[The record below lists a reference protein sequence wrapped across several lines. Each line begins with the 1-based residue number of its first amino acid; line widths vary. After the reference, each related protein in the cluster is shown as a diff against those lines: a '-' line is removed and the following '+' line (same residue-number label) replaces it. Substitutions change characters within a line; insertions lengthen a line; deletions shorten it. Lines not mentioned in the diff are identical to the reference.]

1 MNNLQLPDY
10 DENTLRKLL
19 VRSELKHGVY
29 YVGRCRNATVARWNA
44 TEGCFYHWR
53 EKFGRIFIETI
64 KHPSDEE
71 YFDVFRPVRELPNSK
86 FEIPFD
92 DNSRF
97 GGTKEDL
104 REHDPEMWKRLT
116 EEMRESSEL

>member
-1 MNNLQLPDY
+1 LPEY

-19 VRSELKHGVY
+19 ERSELKHGVY

-44 TEGCFYHWR
+44 KEGCFYHWR

-64 KHPSDEE
+64 KHPVDEGQ
-71 YFDVFRPVRELPNSK
+71 YFDVFRPVRVLSEPK

-92 DNSRF
+92 DNSGF
-97 GGTKEDL
+97 SGTKEDL
-104 REHDPEMWKRLT
+104 REYDSEMWKRVDATLP
-116 EEMRESSEL
+116 SAI